1 MVMSLVALVV
11 LNGCAPTQKTQP
23 DEARTQL
30 DREVEEVPNQD
41 FGQAE
46 HVPELVGGT
55 EPHPVVG
62 PLALEVVAR
71 LARKDIAWLAS
82 MAHPK
87 KGIRFSPYAYV
98 DPEEDVVLSSEE
110 IVQLWNSGKALKWG
124 YWDGEGGDID
134 FTFSEYYERFVYDAD
149 FVQSDEWSFNHSI
162 GLGNTRDN
170 SSEVYPGSVIVEFHI
185 PGVDPQYGGM
195 DWRSLRLVFEDF
207 AGEWY
212 LVGIIHA
219 EWTA

>member
-1 MVMSLVALVV
+1 MVMPSVALLV
-11 LNGCAPTQKTQP
+11 LTLVLHFNGCAPTQKTQP
-23 DEARTQL
+23 DEERTQL
-30 DREVEEVPNQD
+30 DREAEEVPHQD

-71 LARKDIAWLAS
+71 LARKDIAGLAS

-98 DPEEDVVLSSEE
+98 EPEEDIVLSSAE
-110 IVQLWNSGKALKWG
+110 IMQLWDSGKVLKWG

-134 FTFSEYYERFVYDAD
+134 FTFWNTSSASFTMRI
-149 FVQSDEWSFNHSI
+149 SFNLMS
-162 GLGNTRDN
+162 
-170 SSEVYPGSVIVEFHI
+170 
-185 PGVDPQYGGM
+185 GV
-195 DWRSLRLVFEDF
+195 ST
-207 AGEWY
+207 
-212 LVGIIHA
+212 
-219 EWTA
+219 TA